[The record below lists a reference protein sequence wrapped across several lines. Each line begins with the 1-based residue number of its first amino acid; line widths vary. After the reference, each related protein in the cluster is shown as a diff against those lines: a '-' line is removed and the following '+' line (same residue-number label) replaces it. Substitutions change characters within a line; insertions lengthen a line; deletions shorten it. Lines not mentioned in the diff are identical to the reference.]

1 MTEIQVFRGSDLER
15 AEDADGFIEIL
26 SPERS
31 GVEGIRFTRFATY
44 RGGRVPPHYHT
55 TNSIAILVRGR
66 AAFAAGDWSGKR
78 FEMEPGDY
86 IVVPKDVVHV
96 EETLGEETA
105 EFVYVR
111 DGGGGETI
119 YLEGADAPA
128 GGARDEE

>member
-1 MTEIQVFRGSDLER
+1 VVPEIRLFHGSDLER
-15 AEDADGFIEIL
+15 HEDEDGFIEIL

-66 AAFAAGDWSGKR
+66 ASFSEGDWTGRR
-78 FEMEPGDY
+78 FDMEPGDY
-86 IVVPKDVVHV
+86 IVVPSGVVHV
-96 EETLGEETA
+96 EETVGDETA

-111 DGGGGETI
+111 DGDGGETV
-119 YLEGADAPA
+119 YVDDA
-128 GGARDEE
+128 EEPSAEASA